1 MARKK
6 YMRESVEDISNRA
19 FELAQQHEKRYT
31 GCGQTTIAGIFDAIN
46 IDSEDVFKAGS
57 GLADGL
63 GLTGDGSCGSL
74 TGGAM
79 VISYLFGRKRKDFA
93 DMSKPM
99 KSYILS
105 KKLHDE
111 FVKKYGSCRCYDIQQ
126 KLMGRTFN
134 LYDPNEL
141 KQATEF
147 GMFEH
152 CSKVVVEIWLIVK
165 HFFTTPSPSL

>member
-1 MARKK
+1 
-6 YMRESVEDISNRA
+6 MRESIEDISNRA
-19 FELAQQHEKRYT
+19 FELAQQYEKRYT
-31 GCGQTTIAGIFDAIN
+31 GCGQTTIAGIFDSIN

-74 TGGAM
+74 TGGIM
-79 VISYLFGRKRKDFA
+79 VISYLYGRQRKDFA
-93 DMSKPM
+93 DMRKPM

-105 KKLHDE
+105 KKLHDQ
-111 FVKKYGSCRCYDIQQ
+111 FVKIYGSCRCYDIQQ

-134 LYDPNEL
+134 LYDPDEL
-141 KQATEF
+141 KQAIEF

-152 CSKVVVEIWLIVK
+152 CSKVVGETARLTTKIVLEEMEND
-165 HFFTTPSPSL
+165 SQ

>member
-1 MARKK
+1 MGK
-6 YMRESVEDISNRA
+6 SIEDISNRA
-19 FELAQQHEKRYT
+19 FELAQQYEKRYT
-31 GCGQTTIAGIFDAIN
+31 GCSQTTIAGTFDALN

-79 VISYLFGRKRKDFA
+79 VIGYLFGRQRKDFA
-93 DMSKPM
+93 DMRKPM

-111 FVKKYGSCRCYDIQQ
+111 FVKKYGSCRCFDIQQ

-147 GMFEH
+147 GMFEY
-152 CSKVVVEIWLIVK
+152 CSKLVGETARL
-165 HFFTTPSPSL
+165 TTKIILEEMEKDSQG

>member
-1 MARKK
+1 
-6 YMRESVEDISNRA
+6 
-19 FELAQQHEKRYT
+19 
-31 GCGQTTIAGIFDAIN
+31 
-46 IDSEDVFKAGS
+46 
-57 GLADGL
+57 
-63 GLTGDGSCGSL
+63 
-74 TGGAM
+74 
-79 VISYLFGRKRKDFA
+79 
-93 DMSKPM
+93 MSKPM

-152 CSKVVVEIWLIVK
+152 CSKVVGETARLATKIILEEMENDS
-165 HFFTTPSPSL
+165 HG